1 MKVLQLGKFY
11 PIRGGVEKVMWDV
24 TSGLSAEGVDC
35 DMLCATLDSDPVDDE
50 DKSRITETDECKVI
64 RFNGHGRVLI
74 VRAMAKIA
82 ATMISPAMV
91 RYLRQHCSEYDII
104 HVHHPDPMAALAL
117 FLSGY
122 KGRVFLH
129 WHSDILSQKAF
140 LMLYKPLQSWLIRR
154 AEKVVGT
161 TPVYVR
167 DSPYLKKVQDKTTYI
182 PIGIRPVEPDDAKVK
197 DIKKLYK
204 DKKIVFSLGRLVPYK
219 GFEYLVQAARNLPDD
234 YIVLIGG
241 KGPLDSKLRGMIS
254 AAGLEDKVKL
264 LGFMA
269 KEDVPGY
276 FGACD
281 VFVLSSVMKT
291 EAFGIVQIEAMSC
304 GKPVVATR
312 IPESGVSWVNEHG
325 YSGLN
330 VGIMAPEALSDAI
343 TSVCSD
349 NKTHEKFSNNARN
362 HYLSVFTEK
371 GMISNFLNLYE
382 ERTKTND
389 CGVADNACILRNPG
403 ENRVS

>member
-1 MKVLQLGKFY
+1 
-11 PIRGGVEKVMWDV
+11 
-24 TSGLSAEGVDC
+24 
-35 DMLCATLDSDPVDDE
+35 
-50 DKSRITETDECKVI
+50 
-64 RFNGHGRVLI
+64 
-74 VRAMAKIA
+74 
-82 ATMISPAMV
+82 
-91 RYLRQHCSEYDII
+91 
-104 HVHHPDPMAALAL
+104 
-117 FLSGY
+117 
-122 KGRVFLH
+122 
-129 WHSDILSQKAF
+129 
-140 LMLYKPLQSWLIRR
+140 
-154 AEKVVGT
+154 
-161 TPVYVR
+161 
-167 DSPYLKKVQDKTTYI
+167 
-182 PIGIRPVEPDDAKVK
+182 
-197 DIKKLYK
+197 
-204 DKKIVFSLGRLVPYK
+204 VPYK

-304 GKPVVATR
+304 GKPVIATR

-330 VGIMAPEALSDAI
+330 VGIMDPEALSDAI

-349 NKTHEKFSNNARN
+349 NKIHEKFSNNAIN

-389 CGVADNACILRNPG
+389 CSVADNACILRNPG
-403 ENRVS
+403 EDRVS